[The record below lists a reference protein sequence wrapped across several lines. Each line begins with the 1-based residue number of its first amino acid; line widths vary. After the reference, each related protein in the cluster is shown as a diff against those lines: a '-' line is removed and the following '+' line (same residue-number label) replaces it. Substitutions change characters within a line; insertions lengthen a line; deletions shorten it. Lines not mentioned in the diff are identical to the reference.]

1 MGAVQIIK
9 TPGGEEMVVIP
20 KADYDE
26 LLRRA
31 DEAAEDTA
39 DAAIYDARKA
49 ELQGKEPLPAEVSM
63 AILRGDSRLRALRKW
78 RGLTQSDIAEKAGLT
93 QGFLSDLEARRRT
106 ASADTVGRLASALDV
121 PPSWIEG

>member
-26 LLRRA
+26 LLRLA
-31 DEAAEDTA
+31 EEAAENAA

-49 ELQGKEPLPAEVSM
+49 ELQGKDSLPAEVSM

-78 RGLTQSDIAEKAGLT
+78 RGLTQSDIAGKAGLT

-106 ASADTVGRLASALDV
+106 ASPDTAGRLASALDV
-121 PPSWIEG
+121 PSSWLEG

>member
-9 TPGGEEMVVIP
+9 TPSGEEMVVIP

-31 DEAAEDTA
+31 NDAAEDAA

-49 ELQGKEPLPAEVSM
+49 ELQHDTKLPAEVSM

-78 RGLTQSDIAEKAGLT
+78 RGLTQNNVAEKSGLT
-93 QGFLSDLEARRRT
+93 QGFLSDLEARRRI
-106 ASADTVGRLASALDV
+106 ASADTIGKLAAALDV
-121 PPSWIEG
+121 PSSWLEG

>member
-1 MGAVQIIK
+1 MGVVQIIK

-31 DEAAEDTA
+31 DEAAEDAA

-49 ELQGKEPLPAEVSM
+49 EFQSQEPFPAEVSM

-106 ASADTVGRLASALDV
+106 ASSDTVGRLASALDV
-121 PPSWIEG
+121 PSSWIED